1 MIGASHITV
10 VSQVAKGPW
19 MFRYNSEFW
28 PTMKWALPRSKILF
42 NFSAE
47 RNSLGSDRIFVYR
60 YNRLYPV
67 FKMLYENRD
76 SQEQVSGCKFLYFWK
91 KTVVLSTCVDNMK
104 MY

>member
-1 MIGASHITV
+1 
-10 VSQVAKGPW
+10 
-19 MFRYNSEFW
+19 MFKHNSGFW
-28 PTMKWALPRSKILF
+28 PTMKWALTHVPGILF

-76 SQEQVSGCKFLYFWK
+76 SQEQVSSCKFLHLWK
-91 KTVVLSTCVDNMK
+91 NIVVLRPPV
-104 MY
+104 